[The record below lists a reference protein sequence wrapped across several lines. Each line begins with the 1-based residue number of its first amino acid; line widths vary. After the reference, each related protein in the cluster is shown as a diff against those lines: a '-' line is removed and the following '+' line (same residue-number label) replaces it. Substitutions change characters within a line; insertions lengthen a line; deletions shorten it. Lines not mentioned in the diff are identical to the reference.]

1 MSEPDL
7 CSICIEKLN
16 DDDFTLNCS
25 HKIHSG
31 CLLLLLLAN
40 NESKFLCPLCRCHI
54 DLCKSIDKKMYIDIL
69 KTEKKEQQRQQEE
82 SIASVNASS
91 FGSNFTND
99 PYTFQ
104 PVEILST
111 RKKFMIAFC
120 SIFTIVIVVTTSVI
134 YTNM

>member
-1 MSEPDL
+1 MSDPDL

-16 DDDFTLNCS
+16 DDDFMLNCS

-54 DLCKSIDKKMYIDIL
+54 DLCNSIDKKMYIDIL
-69 KTEKKEQQRQQEE
+69 KNKRQQEE
-82 SIASVNASS
+82 SIDFVNTSS
-91 FGSNFTND
+91 FGSNFTNE
-99 PYTFQ
+99 PNTFQ

-111 RKKFMIAFC
+111 RKKFMIVFC
-120 SIFTIVIVVTTSVI
+120 SIFTIVVVVTTSVI